1 MPEHRLDDYLTGLD
15 AAEQYHWF
23 PPSFDEW
30 QAIRLQ
36 TGREPGTF
44 NRYLTELSR
53 AEDRRYHDVLV
64 QFGAIDDD
72 DFIPD
77 EECNHV

>member
-1 MPEHRLDDYLTGLD
+1 MPEQRLDEYLTGID
-15 AAEQYHWF
+15 TAEQYHWF

-30 QAIRLQ
+30 NAIRLQ

-44 NRYLTELSR
+44 NQYLTELSR
-53 AEDRRYHDVLV
+53 AEDRRYHEALV
-64 QFGAIDDD
+64 MFGAIDDD

-77 EECNHV
+77 GEDHD